1 MPDIPADAQRSPDG
15 NYWWDGSQWQLV
27 DQSSGDA
34 ASSAD
39 PASASSP
46 IPADAQRS
54 PDGNYW
60 WDGSQW
66 QLVDRSQ
73 AGPGADAPGQQAQPL
88 SDDQFANMLDAAQ
101 SDVVEA

>member
-27 DQSSGDA
+27 DNSDPG
-34 ASSAD
+34 ASPRAD
-39 PASASSP
+39 PGSASAS

-60 WDGSQW
+60 WNGSQW
-66 QLVDRSQ
+66 QLVDDSD
-73 AGPGADAPGQQAQPL
+73 AGPGAGADQAQPL
-88 SDDQFANMLDAAQ
+88 SGDQFTSMLDAAQ
-101 SDVVEA
+101 SDVVEG